1 MGLRVGEERR
11 LLGAR
16 LPMGAR
22 AEPHADTNRPKP
34 WNALGQVC
42 VNQYF
47 WKLVSPAD
55 VAGFKLI
62 SSLKVEWYFRIGVES
77 FKVNPSST
85 AIAAQAWEI
94 PLLLWFIWQTKI
106 FAGNGMYQ
114 LGLSV
119 SYWFWFDVAEPELHW
134 TSSFNWIVC
143 SKQHT
148 IQCLQVINTKLYLN
162 GPFIAM
168 FSVSF
173 PYLIEINRMEIKYLI
188 IHIVVLVGDILHV

>member
-1 MGLRVGEERR
+1 MTTFFFFFLISDQTFSQQQADAPSPLLVLTWVYLSLWNFILFFSPLWTSSANLCVLLCFCFPVMGLRVGEERR

-47 WKLVSPAD
+47 WKLVSSAD

-106 FAGNGMYQ
+106 FAGKRN
-114 LGLSV
+114 V
-119 SYWFWFDVAEPELHW
+119 STGAL
-134 TSSFNWIVC
+134 
-143 SKQHT
+143 
-148 IQCLQVINTKLYLN
+148 CLLL
-162 GPFIAM
+162 
-168 FSVSF
+168 
-173 PYLIEINRMEIKYLI
+173 
-188 IHIVVLVGDILHV
+188 VLVRCSWTRTTLNQ